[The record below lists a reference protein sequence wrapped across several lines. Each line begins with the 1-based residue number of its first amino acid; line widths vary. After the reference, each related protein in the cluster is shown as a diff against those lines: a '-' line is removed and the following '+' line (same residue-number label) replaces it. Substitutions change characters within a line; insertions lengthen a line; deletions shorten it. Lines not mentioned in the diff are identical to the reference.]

1 VNNKASRKEVQIAL
15 QSRLPELR
23 KALGLSQE
31 EFADLIG
38 KSRQGVSLFER
49 GERFITWE
57 TCLAIIAVAVNR
69 DENVLMD
76 LYGEEFKNKFQKIV
90 RN

>member
-1 VNNKASRKEVQIAL
+1 MKNNAKRKEVQIAL

-23 KALGLSQE
+23 KALNLSQE

-76 LYGEEFKNKFQKIV
+76 LYGEEFRLKFQEIV
-90 RN
+90 KN

>member
-1 VNNKASRKEVQIAL
+1 MKNKAARRDIQIAL

-38 KSRQGVSLFER
+38 KSRQGLSLFER

-57 TCLAIIAVAVNR
+57 TCLATIAIAVNR
-69 DENVLMD
+69 DETVLMD
-76 LYGEEFKNKFQKIV
+76 LYGEEFKLKFQAIV
-90 RN
+90 KE

>member
-1 VNNKASRKEVQIAL
+1 MKNNAKRKEVQIAL

-23 KALGLSQE
+23 KALNLSQE

-38 KSRQGVSLFER
+38 KSRPGVSLFER

-76 LYGEEFKNKFQKIV
+76 LYGEEFRLKFQEIV
-90 RN
+90 KN